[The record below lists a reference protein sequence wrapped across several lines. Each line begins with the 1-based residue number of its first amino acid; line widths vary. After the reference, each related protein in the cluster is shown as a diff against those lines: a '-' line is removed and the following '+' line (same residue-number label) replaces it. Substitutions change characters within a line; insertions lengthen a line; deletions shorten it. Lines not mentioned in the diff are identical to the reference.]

1 MKGKTYLK
9 NAALLAGAGLVLR
22 LLGMA
27 FRVFLAARLGPEGM
41 GLYQLILSVYTVF
54 VSLASAGV
62 NVASTRLAAQSLA
75 RSRGMAPTLRGL
87 VTTSL
92 LFGTAAMAAQTLLAD
107 PVARLLLH
115 DSRAELGLRTLA
127 PSLPFIAAAGALRG
141 CFLAQRRVEPNVIAQ
156 LVEQAVRMAVA
167 ALALVKLSH
176 WGAAYACCAVL
187 IGNTVSEA
195 VSCLI
200 MVFFARR
207 EPAFRPKP
215 DDPARGYQSREL
227 WAIVLPVS
235 GSRILSSAL
244 QAAESTLIPAFLTL
258 YLGSRA
264 EAVAQYGSL
273 KGMALPLIFFPFSV
287 LSALSGLLMP
297 EITMILTCTFSLA
310 AGAALVLLGGP
321 LAQFLYHDAQAAS
334 YVRILG
340 FAAPFMYLESMVDG
354 ILKGLGE
361 QFATFRYSVLD
372 SVVRIAGIALLV
384 PKYGMP
390 GFLAVMIAS
399 NLLTCTLN
407 STRMVRCLKKTKP
420 KERPTLQ
427 PDTP

>member
-176 WGAAYACCAVL
+176 WGAAYALSL
-187 IGNTVSEA
+187 IH
-195 VSCLI
+195 I
-200 MVFFARR
+200 
-207 EPAFRPKP
+207 
-215 DDPARGYQSREL
+215 
-227 WAIVLPVS
+227 
-235 GSRILSSAL
+235 
-244 QAAESTLIPAFLTL
+244 
-258 YLGSRA
+258 
-264 EAVAQYGSL
+264 
-273 KGMALPLIFFPFSV
+273 
-287 LSALSGLLMP
+287 
-297 EITMILTCTFSLA
+297 
-310 AGAALVLLGGP
+310 
-321 LAQFLYHDAQAAS
+321 
-334 YVRILG
+334 
-340 FAAPFMYLESMVDG
+340 
-354 ILKGLGE
+354 
-361 QFATFRYSVLD
+361 
-372 SVVRIAGIALLV
+372 
-384 PKYGMP
+384 
-390 GFLAVMIAS
+390 
-399 NLLTCTLN
+399 
-407 STRMVRCLKKTKP
+407 
-420 KERPTLQ
+420 
-427 PDTP
+427 